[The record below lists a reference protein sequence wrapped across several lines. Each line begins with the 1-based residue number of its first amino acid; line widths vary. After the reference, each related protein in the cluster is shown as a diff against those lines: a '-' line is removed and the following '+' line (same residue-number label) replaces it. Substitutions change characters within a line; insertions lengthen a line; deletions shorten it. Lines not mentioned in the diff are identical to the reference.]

1 MKAEIIAIGSELL
14 TPLRQDTNSLFL
26 TEQLERLG
34 IPVVQKTVVGDDR
47 ERLKTAF
54 GEALKRSELVIGI
67 GGLGPTED
75 DRTREAVAEL
85 LGRKLRRQEEVVARM
100 EERFR
105 ARGRKMAEVNL
116 RQAMVPEG
124 ADWLPNDHGTAP
136 GLWLETEDKHIV
148 LLLPGP
154 PPELKPMFEEHCLA
168 RLRPRA
174 PKHVFA
180 HKVLKTVG
188 LAESDLEERIASIYR
203 AYTNPETTILA
214 APGQV
219 EIHLRA
225 SGADTAEALRRAE
238 ELAERLE
245 QSLGDYVFARGPETL
260 EQVVGLY
267 LMMRGATLGVAE
279 SCTGGLVAERLTSVP
294 GSSHYFVGG
303 ITCYTEKLKAKLVG
317 VSPALLRRK
326 GEVSAE
332 VAAALAKGVRRRTGA
347 VLGLG
352 ITGVAGPTGG
362 TPDKPVGTVYVALA
376 DAHRVKTEKHRFLGD
391 RERVRWQ
398 ASQAALELV
407 RRKLLK

>member
-14 TPLRQDTNSLFL
+14 TPFRQDTNSLYL

-34 IPVVQKTVVGDDR
+34 IPVMQKTVVGDDR
-47 ERLKTAF
+47 ERLKAAF
-54 GEALKRSELVIGI
+54 GDALRRAELVIGI

-75 DRTREAVAEL
+75 
-85 LGRKLRRQEEVVARM
+85 GRKREEDLVGWRDG
-100 EERFR
+100 RFR
-105 ARGRKMAEVNL
+105 ARGRKMPEVTL
-116 RQAMVPEG
+116 RQAMVPDG

-136 GLWLETEDKHIV
+136 GLWLETDDQRIL

-154 PPELKPMFEEHCLA
+154 PPELKPMFEELCLA

-188 LAESDLEERIASIYR
+188 LAESDLEERVAPIYR
-203 AYTNPETTILA
+203 EYTNPETTILA

-225 SGADTAEALRRAE
+225 TGSDTAEALRRAE

-245 QSLGDYVFARGPETL
+245 QALGDYVFTRGPETL

-267 LMMRGATLGVAE
+267 LMMRGATLAVAE

-294 GSSHYFVGG
+294 GRSHYFVGG
-303 ITCYTEKLKAKLVG
+303 ITCYAEKLKAKLVG

-332 VAAALAKGVRRRTGA
+332 VAAALAQGVRRRTGA

-362 TPDKPVGTVYVALA
+362 TPDKPVGTVHLALA